1 MERYC
6 FTVTEAD
13 AGKSVKEYLLN
24 NGFSIT
30 QIKKAKRGE
39 ILLCDKPVTVRATV
53 SVGDTLLIVFPDE
66 SSGAIEPIDIPIRA
80 VYEDKHILV
89 ADKPTGMPTHPSR
102 GNSLPTLANA
112 VMARYGEGFV
122 FRAITRLDRD
132 TSGLVLIAKDG
143 ISAFRLSKDIK
154 AGLITKKYEA
164 LVSGVPSEPKGIV
177 DAPIRRVSEGDIKR
191 GVFADGKRALTEYKI
206 TSVIDGNALCEVTL
220 HTGRTHQIRV
230 HMAHIGHPL
239 VGDFLYGERR
249 AEGYFLRCNELKFRH
264 PITEKIIHIKI

>member
-80 VYEDKHILV
+80 VYEDEHILV

-164 LVSGVPSEPKGIV
+164 LVSGVPSEPKGII